1 MVDDESL
8 SSSSDRAEAYGQVPT
23 VMIVIYCFYYLVRF
37 EVSQQIGWSS
47 ADSYLQDIGQNTTG
61 HRTPKIRHK
70 TQKILAYGHDNGHRP
85 MEA

>member
-23 VMIVIYCFYYLVRF
+23 VMIVTAFYLVRF
-37 EVSQQIGWSS
+37 LAAELGGVRR
-47 ADSYLQDIGQNTTG
+47 SYLQDIGQNTTG